1 MRYLILSLIG
11 FWLIVPL
18 SLYAQYDFNS
28 DGVDEVLHVS
38 EDESGLIRWDV
49 LDLTTG
55 ENSTLGFFGNPR
67 DQLAVGNWITPDRP
81 VIGVITNG
89 SNGDSTYED
98 NRFRLVVP
106 LDIVNSAESL
116 IINLQRGKRASII
129 SSADFD
135 GNGIS
140 RMSLLYGA
148 DI

>member
-1 MRYLILSLIG
+1 MRCLILSLIG

-89 SNGDSTYED
+89 SRGDSTYED

-106 LDIVNSAESL
+106 P
-116 IINLQRGKRASII
+116 
-129 SSADFD
+129 
-135 GNGIS
+135 
-140 RMSLLYGA
+140 
-148 DI
+148 